1 MNTKGP
7 VGLRLQW
14 VDEFHGPNPHAAV
27 AVVVGVIKAQA
38 LPDCKIM
45 WQITSDLWA
54 LSGMDRTQAEEAR
67 NGGEVDSL
75 LMLAKTAAAWALASL
90 NEVRGFLAHAGAE
103 RNGDNVRLW
112 LGFHHAQISRDAMQL
127 ALNSILKLLKGEL
140 DRTQLKTDL
149 DRLWKAC
156 RNHHPDYQARILM
169 VGAREMDVPCLLFM
183 PGTRFWQYGWGS
195 KARVFMETLSN
206 QNGSL
211 GQQWQKNKVIAK
223 GMMKALGLPTP
234 EHMLVLNEDQIQLA
248 VARLG
253 FPCVFKPLDSGG
265 GKGVTANVRSID
277 DALSAFRV
285 AHQENQGPVLVEK
298 HVQGNDHRLMIID
311 GQFVAA
317 IRREPSFVVGDGKR
331 SVAALVSRL
340 NANRS
345 SNMVRS
351 RYLRPIALDGVLER
365 HLATQSLSLNDVLP
379 LGKRV
384 TLRSNANLSTGG
396 ICTDM
401 TSSCHPQ
408 IRAMAVLLAKSA
420 GLATTGI
427 DYLTNDIT
435 RPAAETGGE
444 FIEMNATPGLPVCVV
459 AGWSEA
465 AIARRVLGDSI
476 GRIPVDITILSSA
489 GIKKLLEDVD
499 TFRFLENEALVIG
512 DEIHVGV
519 ASMHIE
525 TEEPW
530 AAVRAGLRN
539 AMVDSMHVIC
549 SVSELKSLGCPVD
562 IARLITIEI
571 GEVNESLSPD
581 WVEVLDGCSESRL
594 VYLNECEIRERF
606 KTKKT

>member
-1 MNTKGP
+1 
-7 VGLRLQW
+7 
-14 VDEFHGPNPHAAV
+14 
-27 AVVVGVIKAQA
+27 
-38 LPDCKIM
+38 
-45 WQITSDLWA
+45 
-54 LSGMDRTQAEEAR
+54 
-67 NGGEVDSL
+67 
-75 LMLAKTAAAWALASL
+75 
-90 NEVRGFLAHAGAE
+90 
-103 RNGDNVRLW
+103 
-112 LGFHHAQISRDAMQL
+112 MQL